1 MYLGS
6 DADHILSAEAL
17 APWVDDTLNELEFIL
32 GPVSTPYGALRASLG
47 YPEPWALKYVEIGN
61 EDNLYTNGSSTYA
74 AYRFSMFYNAITTAY
89 PDLKI
94 ISSTGDYTAVGGS
107 GETATWTDFHTY
119 SRPDTLVS
127 MFDKFDHASREYKTL
142 IGEYAIVQ
150 ENLDGQLAGVN
161 WDLPKFPQPVWIGAV
176 SEAIW
181 SIGAERNSDAV
192 VGMSY
197 APGFQ
202 NLNSYNWS
210 VSLLCSALS
219 ILMSFVS
226 SNSLSF
232 SCIGILQSAIINN
245 QQQQLMSPQTNSPT
259 SFPSPPT
266 FRRLSSQ
273 PLGM

>member
-1 MYLGS
+1 MYLGNE
-6 DADHILSAEAL
+6 ADHILTAEAL

-32 GPVSTPYGALRASLG
+32 GPVSTPYGSLRAALG

-74 AYRFSMFYNAITTAY
+74 AYRFSMFYNAISTAY
-89 PDLKI
+89 PDLII

-107 GETATWTDFHTY
+107 GETATWTDYHTY

-127 MFDKFDHASREYKTL
+127 MFNKFDHASREFKTL

-150 ENLDGQLAGVN
+150 ENLEGQLAGVD
-161 WDLPKFPQPVWIGAV
+161 WDLPKFPYPVWVGAV

-181 SIGAERNSDAV
+181 SIGAERNGNAV

-202 NLNSYNWS
+202 NLNSYTWS
-210 VSLLCSALS
+210 VSLYLLF
-219 ILMSFVS
+219 IP
-226 SNSLSF
+226 NSVLLTDF
-232 SCIGILQSAIINN
+232 PLLVLNFIINN
-245 QQQQLMSPQTNSPT
+245 QLINPQTNSLT
-259 SFPSPPT
+259 SSPSPLT
-266 FRRLSSQ
+266 SRRLSSQ
-273 PLGM
+273 PLGI

>member
-1 MYLGS
+1 MYLGN
-6 DADHILSAEAL
+6 DVGHILTAEAL
-17 APWVDDTLNELEFIL
+17 APWVEDTLDELEFIL

-47 YPEPWALKYVEIGN
+47 YPEPWVVKYIEIGN

-74 AYRFSMFYNAITTAY
+74 EYRFRMFYEAISEAY
-89 PDLKI
+89 PDLII

-107 GETATWTDFHTY
+107 GATATLTDYHTY

-127 MFDKFDHASREYKTL
+127 MFNHFDHASREYKTP

-150 ENLDGQLAGVN
+150 ENLEGQLAGVD
-161 WDLPKFPQPVWIGAV
+161 WDLPKFPYPVWIGAV

-181 SIGAERNSDAV
+181 SIGAERNADAI

-202 NLNSYNWS
+202 NLNSYSWS
-210 VSLLCSALS
+210 VRSLFTLFQSSFALRLLLFS
-219 ILMSFVS
+219 HLNYHHILSTMYYHWQPANKSN
-226 SNSLSF
+226 NSLIS
-232 SCIGILQSAIINN
+232 SL
-245 QQQQLMSPQTNSPT
+245 
-259 SFPSPPT
+259 SPPT
-266 FRRLSSQ
+266 CRRLFSQ